1 MNDFYN
7 YKARKMREHKI
18 NIEKLTEIR
27 DKFLRSSSNSRANIM
42 DDKIREA
49 QLPIV
54 RNTVTILKD
63 EKLM

>member
-1 MNDFYN
+1 
-7 YKARKMREHKI
+7 MREHKI